1 MHLESETK
9 KEILQSAAYT
19 LEHCKVR
26 KKALKKPL
34 NANTELHAALL
45 EKKKVG
51 ERKQSQPRT
60 LIRVPSSS
68 TRNVSKTRFAT
79 RVIFYPYPREK
90 NKQTNKQL

>member
-51 ERKQSQPRT
+51 E
-60 LIRVPSSS
+60 PSSS

-79 RVIFYPYPREK
+79 RVKFYPHPQEK
-90 NKQTNKQL
+90 NKQTNKQTNVN